1 MTQMPINRKNGCK
14 SPQGGEAGFTLP
26 ELIIS
31 IVLTSVAGLFIFQIV
46 TQSVSVYSKMANR
59 KERADDAVLSLE
71 RMSRE
76 IREAKSIAVADNALT
91 LVKQVAAEGEDSN
104 VTVKFILDA
113 DTNKLTRKSAASD
126 SGKVL
131 AMNVE
136 SFSASKD
143 SKNRVALKLEFS
155 NGSDW
160 QTTVYPR
167 NNNIDGDGSGDDNAG
182 GDENDDNEGGG
193 DDDDDDDD
201 DGDDDD
207 DDGDDDDDDDDDGDD
222 DDDDDDDGDDDDGNS

>member
-1 MTQMPINRKNGCK
+1 MTHMPINRKNRCK
-14 SPQGGEAGFTLP
+14 SSQGGEAGFTLV

-31 IVLTSVAGLFIFQIV
+31 ITLTSIAGLFIFQIV
-46 TQSVSVYSKMANR
+46 TQSVSVYSKMADR

-76 IREAKSIAVADNALT
+76 IREAKSITIGTNALT
-91 LVKQVAAEGEDSN
+91 LVKQAAAEGEDSN
-104 VTVKFILDA
+104 VTVKFILNA
-113 DTNKLTRKSAASD
+113 DTNKLTRESAASD

-136 SFSASKD
+136 SFSTSKD

-167 NNNIDGDGSGDDNAG
+167 NYNIDGGGSGDGDGGGDSSG
-182 GDENDDNEGGG
+182 GDEGGDGDDDNGEDDDG
-193 DDDDDDDD
+193 DDDDGDDD

-207 DDGDDDDDDDDDGDD
+207 DD
-222 DDDDDDDGDDDDGNS
+222 NS